1 MGQFGTN
8 SKGKSFSFTHV
19 IDEGTL
25 FQVARPCGSDTQSQW
40 NFLEDFWFAWAGPP
54 HVIYV
59 DPAKEYVS
67 ETWMTRAQEFGMSL
81 KVSARDSHWQLG
93 RVEAHGSIIK
103 NMLTRMD
110 VEIPIEDDDSFQRAL
125 IQTCH
130 AKNTLTRKSGFSPE
144 QAQAVLG
151 ISSRLP
157 GSIVSDE

>member
-1 MGQFGTN
+1 
-8 SKGKSFSFTHV
+8 
-19 IDEGTL
+19 
-25 FQVARPCGSDTQSQW
+25 
-40 NFLEDFWFAWAGPP
+40 
-54 HVIYV
+54 
-59 DPAKEYVS
+59 
-67 ETWMTRAQEFGMSL
+67 MTRAQEFGMSL

-157 GSIVSDE
+157 GSIVSDEKVGSHVRALEDEASLFNLKKL